1 MTEKYKIQIV
11 APGRT
16 GSTFLHQVLSDELV
30 GDSAYRFNEP
40 IGVPYDDLLLGGE
53 LFDEKAL
60 SDVQH
65 VIENSKFL
73 KNGSYYHQVCATYVL
88 LIRSSIAQASYTQQF
103 CQLFSCFHPLQL
115 R

>member
-65 VIENSKFL
+65 VIELIYNCLLNL
-73 KNGSYYHQVCATYVL
+73 KD
-88 LIRSSIAQASYTQQF
+88 QQDF
-103 CQLFSCFHPLQL
+103 RYLK
-115 R
+115 